1 MNSNSIDNKKEMTDK
16 LSQEII
22 ILFGDLIKEI

>member
-22 ILFGDLIKEI
+22 ILFGDLIK